1 MADLSIKSKAT
12 LNNGVQIPLLGLGV
26 WQIPGFKA
34 TQAVKSALE
43 HGYRLIDTASI
54 YGNEAQVGEAI
65 RGSGIPREE
74 ICVVTK
80 LWNGDHD
87 VEKVFKAFEASY
99 NKLQCGPIDLYL
111 SHFPIAGHR
120 NDVMK
125 KIAEIQKA
133 GYCKTIGVSNYTV
146 RHLKELMDKTGI
158 VPAINQVELHPWLDQ
173 TELLSFCK
181 QNKILVQAYSPLAH
195 GKKYTDPVVQEI
207 ATAHGKTPTQ
217 VLIRYG
223 LELGAAT
230 IPKSANPD
238 HIFENSL
245 IFDFK
250 LSSKDI
256 ASLKALNCGLR
267 TCWDP
272 TEEP

>member
-1 MADLSIKSKAT
+1 MADLSIKSTAT
-12 LNNGVQIPLLGLGV
+12 LNNGAKIPLLGLGV

-54 YGNEAQVGEAI
+54 YGNEVQVGEAI
-65 RGSGIPREE
+65 RASGIPREE
-74 ICVVTK
+74 ICIVTK

-87 VEKVFKAFEASY
+87 VEKVFKAFETSY
-99 NKLQCGPIDLYL
+99 NKLQCGPIDVYL

-146 RHLKELMDKTGI
+146 RHLQELMDKTGI

-181 QNKILVQAYSPLAH
+181 QHKILVQAYSPLAH
-195 GKKYTDPVVQEI
+195 GKKLDDPILQEI
-207 ATAHGKTPTQ
+207 AAAHSKTPTQ

-223 LELGAAT
+223 LDLNVAT